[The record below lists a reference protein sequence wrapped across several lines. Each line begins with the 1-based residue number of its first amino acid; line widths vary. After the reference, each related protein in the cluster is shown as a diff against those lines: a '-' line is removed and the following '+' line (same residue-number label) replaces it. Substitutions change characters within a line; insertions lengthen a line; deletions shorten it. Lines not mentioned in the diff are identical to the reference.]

1 MGGDHSREQRSRRIT
16 SAEPAWRAAGAAGKC
31 LVGQQ
36 PSEPGGA
43 QAASTRNWPRSALLK
58 ARTAEGGR
66 TKDLW
71 KSGLVPGEKIVLFP
85 TETTDTLNGSSTRW
99 AYLFR
104 ASFSWREQNNR
115 ERPGRPAQG
124 SRASHTRVSRKASVS
139 VLGLGPS

>member
-43 QAASTRNWPRSALLK
+43 QAAR
-58 ARTAEGGR
+58 
-66 TKDLW
+66 
-71 KSGLVPGEKIVLFP
+71 EKIVLFP